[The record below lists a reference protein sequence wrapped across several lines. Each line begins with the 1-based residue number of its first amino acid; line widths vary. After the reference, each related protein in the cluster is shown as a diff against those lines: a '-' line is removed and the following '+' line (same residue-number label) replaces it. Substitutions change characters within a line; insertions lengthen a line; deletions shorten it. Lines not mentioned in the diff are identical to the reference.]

1 MRLYYPFFIENL
13 NFMTE
18 NWRPICLKKKTYVIY
33 KNLLYIDN
41 LCPLCPLCTH
51 NDTSR
56 YISEHNISN
65 HVFISYLKKKVYL
78 TFISNS
84 ADFHWILLNDHLLY
98 LFVCSFCFEEAA
110 KIADVWKCY
119 CSTELL
125 CILNDLSIK
134 WRYCSYIGDY
144 KFGYFAYD
152 CIIALF
158 SEFES
163 CFL

>member
-1 MRLYYPFFIENL
+1 MSFIKIFFIL
-13 NFMTE
+13 IIYARYVHCVHIMTLRDIYPKITFKIMSLIH
-18 NWRPICLKKKTYVIY
+18 NLKKV
-33 KNLLYIDN
+33 N
-41 LCPLCPLCTH
+41 
-51 NDTSR
+51 
-56 YISEHNISN
+56 
-65 HVFISYLKKKVYL
+65 L

-144 KFGYFAYD
+144 KLGYFAYD